1 LASVRLPVVAIVGR
15 PNVGKSTLF
24 NRLIGSRKS
33 IVRDTPGVTRDRI
46 HGTAEFAGWRATV
59 IDTGGLDPTSGEP
72 LAAQVRQQ
80 VLAAI
85 AEADALV
92 FVMDGREGLT
102 PLDEEIARLLRRVS
116 KPVLVAVN
124 KVDARSQ
131 EAGAAEAYGLGMDPV
146 LPVSAEHGRGV
157 AELIEAL
164 AMRLPAPPGAVA
176 EETGPVRIAV
186 VGRPNVGKSSL
197 VNAIAGQ
204 DRVVVHAEPGTT
216 RDAVDTLVTVEGRPY
231 ILVDTAGLRR
241 KGRTEGALDKLS
253 AVMARRSLERADLA
267 LVVIDAGEGVTTQ
280 DARIAGYAEQAGR
293 AVVLVV
299 NKWDL
304 VGAADRAPELV
315 RGLRDR
321 LPFLTHAPIVFTSA
335 RAGTGIRDLFETID
349 RVAADYAK
357 EITTGELNRAL
368 TAAVERRP
376 PAGFHGKT
384 LKIYYA
390 TQTAT
395 RPPTFLLFVN
405 DPAALHFSY
414 ERYLVSALRERFGLA
429 GCAVRLR
436 LRRRRPSRTHLP
448 T

>member
-1 LASVRLPVVAIVGR
+1 MRLPVVAIVGR

-24 NRLIGSRKS
+24 NRLTGSRKAL
-33 IVRDTPGVTRDRI
+33 VRDTPGVTRDRI
-46 HGTAEFAGWRATV
+46 HGVCEFAGWRATV
-59 IDTGGLDPTSGEP
+59 IDTGGLDPSSEEP
-72 LAAQVRQQ
+72 LAAQVRKQIL
-80 VLAAI
+80 VAI

-92 FVMDGREGLT
+92 FVIDGRDGLT
-102 PLDEEIARLLRRVS
+102 PIDEEVARLLRRVS
-116 KPVLVAVN
+116 KPVVVAVN
-124 KVDARSQ
+124 KVDARGH
-131 EAGAAEAYGLGMDPV
+131 EAAAADAYRLGMDPV
-146 LPVSAEHGRGV
+146 VPVSAEHGRGV

-164 AMRLPAPPGAVA
+164 AMRLPTVPGADA
-176 EETGPVRIAV
+176 DEATSPLRIAV

-204 DRVVVHAEPGTT
+204 DRVVVHNEPGTT
-216 RDAVDTLVTVEGRPY
+216 RDAVDTLVTVEGTPY
-231 ILVDTAGLRR
+231 IIVDTAGLRR
-241 KGRTEGALDKLS
+241 KGRTEGALDKLA

-267 LVVIDAGEGVTTQ
+267 LVVLDGGEGVTTQ
-280 DARIAGYAEQAGR
+280 DARIAGYAEAAGR

-304 VGAADRAPELV
+304 VGAADRAPKIV
-315 RGLRDR
+315 RSLRER
-321 LPFLTHAPIVFTSA
+321 LPFLAHAPVVFTSA
-335 RAGTGIRDLFETID
+335 LDGTGLRELFETVD
-349 RVAADYAK
+349 RVALDYAK
-357 EITTGELNRAL
+357 EITTGELNRVL

-376 PAGFHGKT
+376 PGGVHGKT
-384 LKIYYA
+384 LKIFYA

-429 GCAVRLR
+429 GCALRLR
-436 LRRRRPSRTHLP
+436 LRRRRPARTRLS